1 MKKSLILCAGA
12 ALMLASCG
20 NSYTAKEVK
29 LANETDSLNY
39 ALGVA
44 NGSSIKQY
52 YMANDSL
59 GKNVKEF
66 VQFVEQAY
74 KAVPSE
80 EKEMYELGES
90 IGMSLKRMEESGLA
104 GIISVPYN
112 NQLVLQGLVNGLN
125 QYKEG
130 ISEEEARTYLQEGMM
145 SARGEMP
152 DSLTMG
158 NTNAKVKLPK
168 EVAAVTLTN
177 KYDSLNYTFGLVNG
191 YGIYQYYLASDS
203 TQAKYKTLMKGL
215 EAGCKLQSKLDPQVI
230 GIAKNIGASLQE
242 QDKKGLMGDSTLTSN
257 FELIRQGLI
266 NGMLEADIQMTADE
280 AQAYLNQ
287 VMQARQARA
296 IEEQYGANREAG
308 EKFLAENATKEG
320 IQITES
326 GLQYEILKEGK
337 GPKPTA
343 EDRVKVHY
351 HGTLIDGTVFD
362 SSVQRGE
369 PATFGVQQV
378 IPGWTEAL
386 QLMPVGSKWKL
397 YIPQNLAYGDREA
410 GSIPPFS
417 TLIFEV
423 ELLEIVK

>member
-1 MKKSLILCAGA
+1 
-12 ALMLASCG
+12 
-20 NSYTAKEVK
+20 
-29 LANETDSLNY
+29 
-39 ALGVA
+39 
-44 NGSSIKQY
+44 
-52 YMANDSL
+52 
-59 GKNVKEF
+59 
-66 VQFVEQAY
+66 
-74 KAVPSE
+74 
-80 EKEMYELGES
+80 
-90 IGMSLKRMEESGLA
+90 
-104 GIISVPYN
+104 
-112 NQLVLQGLVNGLN
+112 
-125 QYKEG
+125 
-130 ISEEEARTYLQEGMM
+130 M

-158 NTNAKVKLPK
+158 NAKAKVKLPK

-215 EAGCKLQSKLDPQVI
+215 EAGCKLESELDPQVI
-230 GIAKNIGASLQE
+230 GIAKNIGSSLQE

-296 IEEQYGANREAG
+296 MEEKYGANREAG

-343 EDRVKVHY
+343 TDRVKVHY

-386 QLMPVGSKWKL
+386 QMMPVGSKWKL